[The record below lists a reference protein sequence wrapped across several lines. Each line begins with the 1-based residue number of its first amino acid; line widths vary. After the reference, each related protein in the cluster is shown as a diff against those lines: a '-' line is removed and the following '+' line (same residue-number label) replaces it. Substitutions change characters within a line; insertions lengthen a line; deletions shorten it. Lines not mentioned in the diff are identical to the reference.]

1 MSELLTQC
9 GSERCSIEQL
19 LAIPE
24 PEKTETYTPL
34 NHYDFAVNVKTDASN
49 MLRDFKF
56 AKQSMH
62 SALTAIRCLASY
74 RIAVNPHKMA
84 IPCAFQ

>member
-24 PEKTETYTPL
+24 PEKTETVSSLYVPL
-34 NHYDFAVNVKTDASN
+34 
-49 MLRDFKF
+49 
-56 AKQSMH
+56 
-62 SALTAIRCLASY
+62 AI
-74 RIAVNPHKMA
+74 
-84 IPCAFQ
+84 